1 MEHYDLIVI
10 GFGKAGKT
18 LAGKMAQLGK
28 RVALIEQNDHMYG
41 GTCINI
47 GCIPTKSLIVAAESN
62 ATFEQAMEHKDTVV
76 SRLRQKN
83 ENALTSSS
91 AVFYNGKARFLANKT
106 ILIEAGSDR
115 LELEGETIVIN
126 TGTISNQF
134 PIPGLADSHHVVD
147 STSLLSV
154 KEQPQRLAIIGGG
167 NIGLEFASLYAK
179 LGSQVVVYEAAPEIL
194 GRYEPSVAK
203 LAKRYLEED
212 GITFHLSAS
221 VEEVSNNEAG

>member
-1 MEHYDLIVI
+1 M
-10 GFGKAGKT
+10 
-18 LAGKMAQLGK
+18 
-28 RVALIEQNDHMYG
+28 
-41 GTCINI
+41 
-47 GCIPTKSLIVAAESN
+47 
-62 ATFEQAMEHKDTVV
+62 
-76 SRLRQKN
+76 
-83 ENALTSSS
+83 
-91 AVFYNGKARFLANKT
+91 ARFLANKT

-154 KEQPQRLAIIGGG
+154 KEQPHRLAIIGGG